1 MTTLAP
7 PMATLNPVR
16 IRPTPHRFTVAEYA
30 RIVDLGL
37 VPPGPNVEFI
47 RGEIVHKMAQGIL
60 HDRGIERI
68 NKLLVRTL
76 PDELSCRCQCSLT
89 LRDSVPIPDF
99 VVCLPEDRRGGNH
112 PTPGSTFLVIEVADG
127 SLADDRTEKLELYAA
142 NGIVEYWIVNLP
154 GECIEVYTGPIAAE
168 MRYDSRVV
176 YGRGQNV
183 SHATVG
189 LAVSNIPVDS
199 LLTHR

>member
-7 PMATLNPVR
+7 PLQQGR

-30 RIVDLGL
+30 RMVDLGL

-60 HDRGIERI
+60 HDRCIERI
-68 NKLLVRTL
+68 NKLLIRTL
-76 PDELSCRCQCSLT
+76 PDEFSNRCQCSLT

-112 PTPGSTFLVIEVADG
+112 PTPANTFLVIEVSDS
-127 SLADDRTEKLELYAA
+127 SLAGDRSEKLELFAA
-142 NGIVEYWIVNLP
+142 NGIAEYWIVNLP
-154 GECIEVYTGPIAAE
+154 DACVEVYTEPVAAE
-168 MRYDSRVV
+168 QRYDSRVV
-176 YGRGQNV
+176 YSRGQNV
-183 SHATVG
+183 PLAIAG
-189 LAVSNIPVDS
+189 LPTASIAVDS
-199 LLTHR
+199 ILP

>member
-7 PMATLNPVR
+7 PLQQGR

-30 RIVDLGL
+30 RMVDLGL

-60 HDRGIERI
+60 HDRCIERI
-68 NKLLVRTL
+68 NKLLIRTL
-76 PDELSCRCQCSLT
+76 PDEFSNRCQCSLT

-112 PTPGSTFLVIEVADG
+112 PTPANTFLVIEVSDS
-127 SLADDRTEKLELYAA
+127 SLAGDRSEKLELFAA

-154 GECIEVYTGPIAAE
+154 DECVEVHTRPVASE
-168 MRYDSRVV
+168 QRYDSRVV
-176 YGRGQNV
+176 YSRGQNV
-183 SHATVG
+183 PLAIAG
-189 LAVSNIPVDS
+189 LAPQAIPVDA
-199 LLTHR
+199 LLP